1 MLGIVLPLLSSAS
14 WGSADFVGG
23 LLSRRLPALTVV
35 AVSQLTG
42 GVTVTLVAVAVA
54 EPLPAQVW
62 LPFLGGV
69 VGALGLVSFYS
80 GLAAGTMSVVAP
92 IAACGA
98 VLPVAYSIAIGQ
110 VPRPLVTAGLASALV
125 GVVLAS
131 LGTGVEVDDSPPRR
145 PRRAVAAAIGAAIC
159 FGVFLLILGRASA
172 SSPHSELWLAAAARA
187 GSLPTLAV
195 LLLASRTPPP
205 WRSLRARDL
214 APIMGVGIADVTAN
228 TLFLFA
234 SSAGTLAVASVLA
247 SLYPIATVLLA
258 RLVLQERV
266 GRVQGTGAAL
276 AMLGVVLVS
285 AG

>member
-1 MLGIVLPLLSSAS
+1 MLGIVLPLLSSVC

-42 GVTVTLVAVAVA
+42 GITVLLVAAALA

-69 VGALGLVSFYS
+69 VGALGLVFFYS

-98 VLPVAYSIAIGQ
+98 VLPVAYSTAAGG
-110 VPRPLVTAGLASALV
+110 VPRPWGTAGLVSALV

-131 LGTGVEVDDSPPRR
+131 LGTGVEAEGPKPRR
-145 PRRAVAAAIGAAIC
+145 PRRAVAAAVGAAFC
-159 FGVFLLILGRASA
+159 FGVFLLCLGRASA

-195 LLLASRTPPP
+195 LVIASRTPPP
-205 WRSLRARDL
+205 WRSLKVRDL
-214 APIMGVGIADVTAN
+214 GPIMAVGLADVTAN
-228 TLFLFA
+228 TLFLFG
-234 SSAGTLAVASVLA
+234 SSAGTLAVSSGLA

-258 RLVLQERV
+258 RLVLKERV
-266 GRVQGTGAAL
+266 GRVQGAGAGL

>member
-1 MLGIVLPLLSSAS
+1 MLVVVLPLLSSAC

-23 LLSRRLPALTVV
+23 LISRRLPALTVV
-35 AVSQLTG
+35 TVSQLTG
-42 GVTVTLVAVAVA
+42 GITVVLVAAAVA
-54 EPLPAQVW
+54 EPLPTQAW
-62 LPFLGGV
+62 LPFVGGV
-69 VGALGLVSFYS
+69 VGALGLVFFYS

-98 VLPVAYSIAIGQ
+98 VLPVAYSIAIGL

-131 LGTGVEVDDSPPRR
+131 LGTGVEVEGSGSRR
-145 PRRAVAAAIGAAIC
+145 PRRAVAAAVGAAIC
-159 FGVFLLILGRASA
+159 FGVFLLCLGRASV

-187 GSLPTLAV
+187 GSVPTLVV
-195 LLLASRTPPP
+195 LLVASRTPPP
-205 WRSLRARDL
+205 WRNVGARDVG
-214 APIMGVGIADVTAN
+214 PIMAVGIADVTAN
-228 TLFLFA
+228 TLFLFG
-234 SSAGTLAVASVLA
+234 SSVGSVAVASVLA

-258 RLVLQERV
+258 RLVLKERV
-266 GRVQGTGAAL
+266 GRVQGIGAAL